1 MNAEN
6 VKLIKRAEQTIDI
19 MKALSLPECA
29 GTFRE
34 VLDAFKASLAN
45 EDRLRSEARTCL
57 TSRFGDATDEG
68 KRDEPENQAVCAE
81 G

>member
-6 VKLIKRAEQTIDI
+6 IKLIKRAEQTIDI

-34 VLDAFKASLAN
+34 VLDALKASLAN
-45 EDRLRSEARTCL
+45 EDRLRSEAQASM
-57 TSRFGDATDEG
+57 TSRFGDATEEG
-68 KRDEPENQAVCAE
+68 KRDEPETQTVRTA
-81 G
+81 